1 MQLHSISN
9 HAGLYSSTYST
20 FECDGGSDSNT
31 YCTKNC
37 VAMAAEF
44 TDRAFDYSNVKTAKA
59 DSCVIAGKTH
69 VANSNDF
76 SYYHSITT
84 TSGDYWTVNMLPCAP
99 EAPSPSA
106 GSAPSSGN
114 VKSDAG
120 KVLPGY
126 ALMLLVAAGSA
137 ALLVKF

>member
-1 MQLHSISN
+1 M
-9 HAGLYSSTYST
+9 YSSTYST

-37 VAMAAEF
+37 LAMAAEF

-106 GSAPSSGN
+106 GSAPSSGT

-120 KVLPGY
+120 KVLLPAGY
-126 ALMLLVAAGSA
+126 ALMLLAAGSA